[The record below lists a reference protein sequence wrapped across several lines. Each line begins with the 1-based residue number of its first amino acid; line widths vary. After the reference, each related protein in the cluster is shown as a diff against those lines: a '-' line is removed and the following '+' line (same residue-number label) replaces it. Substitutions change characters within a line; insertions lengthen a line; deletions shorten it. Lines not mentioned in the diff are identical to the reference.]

1 MMFKK
6 YTKKP
11 IKTTMYGNKSVSI
24 FEIENDNIDMETVD
38 SFGAEWSKFNNF
50 SEKEINL
57 AGDQYFDIVSPG
69 IYSGK
74 SVLDV
79 GCGTGRWSKY
89 LASKVRIL
97 EAIDPSDAVISA
109 AKLLQNEK
117 NIRISKASVN
127 GIPFPDNSFD
137 FVFSLGVLHHIPDT
151 QNAMYECV
159 KKVKPGG
166 YFLVYLYYDFDN
178 RGKFYKLLFLASNLI
193 RRVVCIL
200 PSTLKKAACD
210 LLALLVYLPII
221 SISKFL
227 LLIGVKKIIKHIP
240 LSYYADKSINI
251 IRNDSLD
258 RFGTPLEQR
267 YSQKE
272 IYRMMS
278 SCGLNDIIFS
288 KNEPFWHAI
297 GRKK

>member
-57 AGDQYFDIVSPG
+57 AGDQYFDIVSPD

-159 KKVKPGG
+159 KKVKSGG

-210 LLALLVYLPII
+210 FLALLVYLPII

-227 LLIGVKKIIKHIP
+227 LLIGVRKIIKHIP

-272 IYRMMS
+272 IYQMMS

>member
-57 AGDQYFDIVSPG
+57 AGDQYFDIVSPD

-159 KKVKPGG
+159 KKVKSGG

-272 IYRMMS
+272 IYQMMS

>member
-11 IKTTMYGNKSVSI
+11 IKTTMYGNKLVSI

-57 AGDQYFDIVSPG
+57 AGDQYFDIVSPD

-159 KKVKPGG
+159 KKVKSGG

-272 IYRMMS
+272 TYQMMS
-278 SCGLNDIIFS
+278 LCGLNDIIFS

>member
-11 IKTTMYGNKSVSI
+11 IKTTMYGNKLVSI
-24 FEIENDNIDMETVD
+24 FEIESDNIDMETVD

-57 AGDQYFDIVSPG
+57 AGDQYFDIVSPD

-159 KKVKPGG
+159 KKVKSGG

-227 LLIGVKKIIKHIP
+227 LLIGVRKIIKHIP

-272 IYRMMS
+272 IYQMMS

>member
-24 FEIENDNIDMETVD
+24 FEIENDNINMETVD
-38 SFGAEWSKFNNF
+38 SFSAEWSKFNNF

-57 AGDQYFDIVSPG
+57 AGDQYFDIVSPD

-159 KKVKPGG
+159 KKVKSGG

>member
-11 IKTTMYGNKSVSI
+11 IKTTMYGNKLVSI
-24 FEIENDNIDMETVD
+24 FEIESDNIDMETVD

-57 AGDQYFDIVSPG
+57 AGDQYFDIVSPD

-89 LASKVRIL
+89 LASKARII

-159 KKVKPGG
+159 KKVKSGG

-210 LLALLVYLPII
+210 FLALLVYLPII

-272 IYRMMS
+272 TYQMMS
-278 SCGLNDIIFS
+278 LCGLNDIIFS

>member
-57 AGDQYFDIVSPG
+57 AGDQYFDIVSPD

-89 LASKVRIL
+89 LASKARII

-159 KKVKPGG
+159 KKVKSGG

-210 LLALLVYLPII
+210 FLALLVYLPII

>member
-1 MMFKK
+1 MFKK

-11 IKTTMYGNKSVSI
+11 IKTTIYGSKSVSI
-24 FEIENDNIDMETVD
+24 FEIENDNINMETVD
-38 SFGAEWSKFNNF
+38 SFSAEWSKFNNF

-57 AGDQYFDIVSPG
+57 AGDQYFDIVSPN

-89 LASKVRIL
+89 LASKVHIL

-159 KKVKPGG
+159 KKVKSGG

-210 LLALLVYLPII
+210 FLALLVYLPII

>member
-1 MMFKK
+1 MFKK

-11 IKTTMYGNKSVSI
+11 IKTTIYGSKSVSI
-24 FEIENDNIDMETVD
+24 FEIENDNINMETVD
-38 SFGAEWSKFNNF
+38 SFSAEWSKFNNF

-57 AGDQYFDIVSPG
+57 AGDQYFDIVSPN

-89 LASKVRIL
+89 LASKVHIL

-159 KKVKPGG
+159 KKVKSGG
-166 YFLVYLYYDFDN
+166 YFLVYLYYNFDN
-178 RGKFYKLLFLASNLI
+178 RGKVYKLLFFASNLI
-193 RRVVCIL
+193 RRVICLL
-200 PSTLKKAACD
+200 PSILKKIVCD

-272 IYRMMS
+272 IYQMMS